1 MRVSDLEE
9 TMSIQLLSCRF
20 FLSIALVASLSINSS
35 AILSE
40 QKKAK
45 PSTQKSVVET
55 ATENGS
61 SDDDTRGLKPR
72 EYAQQLNNRIAARRT
87 NTSPSKVNKSVS
99 TFVAKVNTNQTI
111 GKGEDVGVT
120 LWLLSE
126 ALKTDDKD
134 VKEKTRIAIRKN
146 GKETEKEVVLT
157 PRRASPDTLFQ
168 DGNILRFSL
177 EAPFEGYVYIIN
189 REKYGD
195 NDYSEP
201 YLIFPSKQD
210 VGKADKGSP
219 KQTLYIPNDD
229 GFFELKKLADNQKP
243 KQAEVFHV
251 IISKTP
257 IQELS
262 PLETN
267 EPRKIDQ
274 ALFEKWKKE
283 WNTGTTQFEQT
294 AGKGVSIKKAE
305 KEASVA
311 KKGQLKESDPLPQTI
326 YHVASNS
333 QDALI
338 FEVQIKIK
346 P

>member
-1 MRVSDLEE
+1 M
-9 TMSIQLLSCRF
+9 LSG
-20 FLSIALVASLSINSS
+20 
-35 AILSE
+35 

-45 PSTQKSVVET
+45 TSTPKPSSVET
-55 ATENGS
+55 TAADDS
-61 SDDDTRGLKPR
+61 SDDTRGLKPR

-87 NTSPSKVNKSVS
+87 NTPPTKGKKSVS
-99 TFVAKVNTNQTI
+99 TFVAKVNTNQTLA
-111 GKGEDVGVT
+111 KGEDVGVT

-126 ALKTDDKD
+126 ALKTDNRD
-134 VKEKTRIAIRKN
+134 VQEKTRIAIRKN
-146 GKETEKEVVLT
+146 GKETDKDVVLT
-157 PRRASPDTLFQ
+157 PRRASSDTLFQ

-189 REKYGD
+189 REKYGE

-229 GFFELKKLADNQKP
+229 GFFQLQKLSDNQKT

-251 IISKTP
+251 IISKIP
-257 IQELS
+257 IQELP

-267 EPRKIDQ
+267 EPRKIDR
-274 ALFEKWKKE
+274 ALFEKWTKD
-283 WNTGTTQFEQT
+283 WNTGTTEFEQT
-294 AGKGVSIKKAE
+294 VGKGVSIKKTE